1 MEIVR
6 LKKDYVSD
14 LFDCGDSNCNR
25 WFMDFAL
32 ANQNR
37 NISRTFI
44 LVDRPNH
51 SSIVGYY
58 SISANIVLRENIP
71 KEEIDRFPQD
81 VPVALIGQLAV
92 NKSWQNKGMGKVLL
106 VDALKRC
113 FAISNEI
120 GVVATIVEARTELI
134 EFYTK
139 FHFKVLSAHTI
150 NRQLNRLWLNMKRIE
165 PLVKADPTI

>member
-1 MEIVR
+1 
-6 LKKDYVSD
+6 
-14 LFDCGDSNCNR
+14 
-25 WFMDFAL
+25 
-32 ANQNR
+32 
-37 NISRTFI
+37 
-44 LVDRPNH
+44 
-51 SSIVGYY
+51 
-58 SISANIVLRENIP
+58 
-71 KEEIDRFPQD
+71 
-81 VPVALIGQLAV
+81 
-92 NKSWQNKGMGKVLL
+92 MGKVLL